1 MTEQLAHIG
10 WLGWI
15 VFAIVMGSMGFVVLA
30 AVAGG
35 NPKPRPKVTLVF
47 LGSLVT
53 LLAVV
58 LAGMWVAGLAF
69 SVVMG

>member
-1 MTEQLAHIG
+1 MVEQLAHIG

-15 VFAIVMGSMGFVVLA
+15 VFAIVMGSMGCVVLA
-30 AVAGG
+30 AILG
-35 NPKPRPKVTLVF
+35 KPRKPKVTLVF